1 MFVTICWKVTIINK
15 PPVSRDRLVVRT
27 LRCGRSNP
35 GSNPGH
41 GMQKQF
47 FPHPVSNVF
56 GAKRWGLNRD
66 LNPGPLAPK
75 ARIIPLDHWAS
86 FTSGYQTGCHY
97 CEQSQGLL
105 AAWDKLAAC
114 ISNASIAQWQSVGL
128 VNQRSWVQSSLEA
141 NSFWSSLKWHQKFCD
156 PDVIRTRSLLIWSQT
171 RYRCA
176 TESTGLRF
184 HRDLNSD
191 RWIQSP
197 EC

>member
-1 MFVTICWKVTIINK
+1 M
-15 PPVSRDRLVVRT
+15 VRT

-41 GMQKQF
+41 GMQKHIF
-47 FPHPVSNVF
+47 LWKNL
-56 GAKRWGLNRD
+56 GLNRD

-75 ARIIPLDHWAS
+75 ARPLDHWAS
-86 FTSGYQTGCHY
+86 CRTEYNWKDINEYSSKVICMAHIH
-97 CEQSQGLL
+97 L
-105 AAWDKLAAC
+105 AIA
-114 ISNASIAQWQSVGL
+114 IMNASIAQWQSVGL

-141 NSFWSSLKWHQKFCD
+141 NIFFTKWKKFVD

-176 TESTGLRF
+176 TESTVLRV